1 MPLELAAEPVPLY
14 WAEDHQVIRVL
25 GTRVPID
32 CIVYLFNEEK
42 KSAEEI
48 AAVEYPS
55 VGLEKVYA
63 VIAWYLRHKAEVDAY
78 IAEGERAAAELRR
91 EIEADPEYQ
100 ARRADL
106 LAWMK
111 QRGQDES

>member
-1 MPLELAAEPVPLY
+1 MTLELAAESVPLY
-14 WAEDHQVIRVL
+14 WAEDHQVIRVE

-48 AAVEYPS
+48 ASVEYPS

-63 VIAWYLRHKAEVDAY
+63 VIAWYLRHKADVDAY
-78 IAEGERAAAELRR
+78 VAERERKAEEIRR

-100 ARRADL
+100 ARRERL
-106 LAWMK
+106 LGWMK
-111 QRGQDES
+111 TRGQGES